1 LTQPIRRDVEIEE
14 LTNRF
19 FIHPVAGKVAILC
32 AQRGITPNMVSLTGM
47 ACGILAGFAY
57 YHYRDFTPAIIGFL
71 LMIAWHI
78 ADGADGQLARLT
90 GAQSEVGKV
99 LDGIC
104 DYVTFFSVYIGLG
117 LAMARQDGA
126 GVLLL
131 VALAGA
137 CHAAQAAAYEAERQ
151 DYVYWAWG
159 RGGMPASIRPAARDK
174 KTSGLFGALLGAYE
188 FLQSLMGNSI
198 GFNRALYALLD
209 ANPAEE
215 EIRARYRGRF
225 APAIRH
231 WSILSSNYRTL
242 AIFIFALLRMPVLY
256 FVFEIIVLSGIL
268 FILGRQQT
276 ERATGFLAEL

>member
-1 LTQPIRRDVEIEE
+1 MEIEE
-14 LTNRF
+14 PTNRL
-19 FIHPVAGKVAILC
+19 FIHPIAGKVARLC
-32 AQRGITPNMVSLTGM
+32 AKRGITPNMVSLAGM

-57 YHYRDFTPAIIGFL
+57 YHYRVFGPAIIGFL

-90 GAQSEVGKV
+90 NAQSEVGKV

-104 DYVTFFSVYIGLG
+104 DYVTFISVYIGLG
-117 LAMARQDGA
+117 LAMARHDGDS
-126 GVLLL
+126 VFLL

-151 DYVYWAWG
+151 DYVFWAWG
-159 RGGMPASIRPAARDK
+159 RGSMPASIRPVDRGK
-174 KTSGLFGALLGAYE
+174 ITYGPFGALLVAYE

-198 GFNRALYALLD
+198 GFNRALYAKLN
-209 ANPAEE
+209 ANPAAEG
-215 EIRARYRGRF
+215 IRARYRERF

-242 AIFIFALLRMPVLY
+242 AIFICAFIRMPMLY
-256 FVFEIIVLSGIL
+256 FVLEIIGLSAIL
-268 FILGRQQT
+268 FLLGRRQS
-276 ERATGFLAEL
+276 ALAASFLAEI